1 MIFSINY
8 THSSQAGPGIALYFK
23 EFYQHVIDHKLNP
36 GGVLVTQ
43 SGAGSIL
50 NSHECFSTINNTL
63 KSVFNNVYAY
73 TAPIPSFGCD
83 WGYNLAFNTCAHENV
98 DTREPA
104 EIDAAIAE
112 MIKDDK
118 GMFFLDGIT
127 YRGQMNVS
135 KPIRDVITKETRVMC
150 VETPV
155 YMH

>member
-1 MIFSINY
+1 MVKVKSAEVRSCLDDPWAATAAAYSDTSADDIRN
-8 THSSQAGPGIALYFK
+8 TVRGILEDVNVRGDEAVTEYAVKFDK
-23 EFYQHVIDHKLNP
+23 STRTSHKLS
-36 GGVLVTQ
+36 Q
-43 SGAGSIL
+43 
-50 NSHECFSTINNTL
+50 
-63 KSVFNNVYAY
+63 
-73 TAPIPSFGCD
+73 
-83 WGYNLAFNTCAHENV
+83 
-98 DTREPA
+98 A